1 MASSFKRAALAL
13 AAAAALPGA
22 ALADVTYSFT
32 GATYNGGWASFA
44 AATHLGPVVGTL
56 TAITAN
62 WVLDAQA
69 GTTFASDLAVLV
81 GDDVASGAVGGA
93 VLQVGGWSTY
103 PGLAAGV
110 DRFTWGVGNS
120 TAPGTAVS
128 ATVALVTP
136 LVFSG
141 GAGDPA
147 VLLGNAWNSASAWG
161 TWTGSV
167 TLVGVSAVPEPGTW
181 ALLLAGGAGLAG
193 WARRRRAA

>member
-13 AAAAALPGA
+13 AAAALPGVA
-22 ALADVTYSFT
+22 VADVTYSFT
-32 GATYNGGWASFA
+32 GATFNGGWASFA
-44 AATHLGPVVGTL
+44 TAPDLGPVVGTL

-81 GDDVASGAVGGA
+81 GNDVASGTAGGA

-103 PGLAAGV
+103 PGLGTGV
-110 DRFTWGVGNS
+110 NRFTWGVGNS
-120 TAPGTAVS
+120 TAPGTAVN

-136 LVFSG
+136 LVFAG

-147 VLLGNAWNSASAWG
+147 VLLGNAWNSAAAWG

-193 WARRRRAA
+193 WARRRRRAA